1 MLSGKNVLLGVT
13 GSIAAY
19 KSTLIVRQLIKSGAA
34 VQVIVTP
41 ASLDFVTPLTLATL
55 SKNPVFHEFTSDKES
70 GQWNNHVAL
79 GLWADLFLIA
89 PVSANTLAKMT
100 TGVCDNLLMAVYL
113 SAKCPVYF
121 APAMDLDMHAHETT
135 QKNIEL
141 LSKRGNIE
149 IPAESG
155 ELASGLEGTG
165 RMAEPENIV
174 EFINS
179 HLLKNAPLYGKKVM
193 ITAGPTYE
201 KIDPVRFIGNYST
214 GKMGYALADAMAE
227 KGAEVTIVSGPVQV
241 KPSQTSIKV
250 LHVESAQQMFEAC
263 KLLFGNM
270 NVSILAAAV
279 SDYKPRNMA
288 TSKIKKKEDFL
299 TLELEKNQDI
309 LAYLGTQ
316 KKDHQMLAGFALETD
331 HEIENA
337 LEKLKR
343 KNLDFI
349 FLNSLKDKGAGFT
362 FDTNKVTMIDKSNK
376 ITTFELM
383 SKTELA
389 KKITLEIINKLP

>member
-331 HEIENA
+331 YEIENA